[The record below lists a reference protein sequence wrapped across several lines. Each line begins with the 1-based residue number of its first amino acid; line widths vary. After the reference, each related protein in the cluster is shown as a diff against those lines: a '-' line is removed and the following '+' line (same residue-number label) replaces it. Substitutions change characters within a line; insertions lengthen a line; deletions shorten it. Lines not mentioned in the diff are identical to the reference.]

1 MARINNLSNFLTDV
15 ATAIKNKKGS
25 QTAIPAANFDT
36 EITNLP
42 SQGVYQH
49 KTATV
54 AENGTITILPDT
66 GYDAIDQLDLTV
78 NIPLQQKT
86 YTFTQNTTTTI
97 TPEQGYAGFSQ
108 VGLEINVPSS
118 QINNQDKTVTQNG
131 QYTADSG
138 YTGLGTVT
146 VNVPQTGIKQF
157 ATEQAMQA
165 DSDPHE
171 GDLAVVYRQSLNS
184 VAVDSVFNN
193 CIIKQSVTL
202 SAAISDWIWCDF
214 RSVDESMW
222 MPRVSVEV
230 GPESARISVE
240 TETDYTTYEYETEDS
255 ITYTLTGYNNDQVV
269 DLGADVHC
277 SFSEEWSD
285 DIGLFLY
292 ISGGTFEGL
301 YECGRVPIQ
310 LKGNLLSDLTVTDNN
325 ISTNRSITV
334 NISYDELVERILSMA
349 TYIKTLYSHDGYSR
363 YPFWCGLKDANTIVL
378 LSSGSGSTPTSVM
391 YLNPIFKYDTGVFVG
406 METSSNGSNNAYEF
420 SFNINT
426 GDYINTTVVPLSLT
440 NPDGNWHW
448 NYTTDFN
455 NYYMLGVIDY
465 NSMNETFTWMDKYV
479 YCLSDT
485 IYSSTSSNTP
495 SVIEGLKYN
504 FATTQLTLSN
514 PNELL
519 PNKIGYGKNGIVTG
533 DGSIYN
539 HLDLV
544 SYITSKNNTF
554 APICADMN
562 FTGKGLNIETLPT
575 EHSINCGVSIYN
587 TLNLEGLSEA
597 ASYNGGCTGTQN
609 YFLYWFNNDAPYNI
623 TIYNLKGE
631 IVFEDNPFG
640 FTDRPSGLRFA
651 ENPNNINDIIAMYST
666 KLCHI
671 NTNTGTYTEPVDIGM
686 SCTELRYDINDNGRF
701 YAIYIPYGS
710 AGLKIYD
717 SSTDSIYTYSCS
729 FGFNDGANVYQ
740 DDDYVYTTASAGEK
754 SGSSVGVRHCT
765 YNKSTHQISI
775 LFEDSTNKM
784 PLLYDMYNNNVY
796 FHNTS
801 NNKIYSVSGTTM
813 TEFSSNTS
821 GVTFN
826 TYNSLCC
833 VYNSKIFILYGSK
846 LYDTTTGTYMNIV
859 TNYNRT
865 TYNGIGVLDTAW
877 IISSSNVKR
886 FVFKP
891 MYDIIADTSN
901 NFILDFN
908 SNNGGTFHDGII
920 IYNG

>member
-1 MARINNLSNFLTDV
+1 MQQQLKT
-15 ATAIKNKKGS
+15 KKGS
-25 QTAIPAANFDT
+25 ETPIPAANFDT

-49 KTATV
+49 KTATIV
-54 AENGTITILPDT
+54 ENGTVTILPDQ
-66 GYDAIDQLDLTV
+66 GYDAIDQLDVTV
-78 NIPLQQKT
+78 TVPLQQKT

-97 TPEQGYAGFSQ
+97 APEQGYAGFSQ

-131 QYTADSG
+131 TYTADTG
-138 YTGLGTVT
+138 YTGLGTVI
-146 VNVPQTGIKQF
+146 VNVPNNTPIKLYNSKEEMM
-157 ATEQAMQA
+157 ADTTE
-165 DSDPHE
+165 PE
-171 GDLAVVYRQSLNS
+171 NEYGVVYSQQLQPIAEGMKISTIYVPSSFTLTEPVTSSIWLDIRSDDYSVAISLNGS
-184 VAVDSVFNN
+184 GN
-193 CIIKQSVTL
+193 TL
-202 SAAISDWIWCDF
+202 SGFLVVPDGHNNIRWTSNDGLTFTLDSADDPSMLDTSLDLGTNVTCFTEFGDWPTAANEIFKTGGMYFEDMYEWKNEKDDEWFDICTGFERNDSTKVISTTN
-214 RSVDESMW
+214 
-222 MPRVSVEV
+222 
-230 GPESARISVE
+230 VE
-240 TETDYTTYEYETEDS
+240 TYSPELTLFMDEFRHHVDYLRGIIVKSGDNYYWQEISGANYIYFDVSTNKYYIGGTWASTSSTPTYKIYSLDLENYTFTLLDTRNYEFAAPTTSSYRYYSAE
-255 ITYTLTGYNNDQVV
+255 IYNNGNIVYNYDTI
-269 DLGADVHC
+269 DSSI
-277 SFSEEWSD
+277 SF
-285 DIGLFLY
+285 
-292 ISGGTFEGL
+292 
-301 YECGRVPIQ
+301 RKV
-310 LKGNLLSDLTVTDNN
+310 
-325 ISTNRSITV
+325 
-334 NISYDELVERILSMA
+334 
-349 TYIKTLYSHDGYSR
+349 
-363 YPFWCGLKDANTIVL
+363 
-378 LSSGSGSTPTSVM
+378 SGSTTTTGYDVSGVYFGHVAFLTWHHVHTEFDLEYPSQLPEGVTA
-391 YLNPIFKYDTGVFVG
+391 LGKYG
-406 METSSNGSNNAYEF
+406 
-420 SFNINT
+420 
-426 GDYINTTVVPLSLT
+426 P
-440 NPDGNWHW
+440 
-448 NYTTDFN
+448 
-455 NYYMLGVIDY
+455 VI
-465 NSMNETFTWMDKYV
+465 
-479 YCLSDT
+479 
-485 IYSSTSSNTP
+485 
-495 SVIEGLKYN
+495 
-504 FATTQLTLSN
+504 
-514 PNELL
+514 
-519 PNKIGYGKNGIVTG
+519 G
-533 DGSIYN
+533 DGSIYD

-544 SYITSKNNTF
+544 SYITSKNDTF

-846 LYDTTTGTYMNIV
+846 LYDTTTGTYMNIA